1 MAWIS
6 AWVMMKEARKLEKLG
21 IEITDLQKKALYE
34 RVVLLSAKMHAE
46 REAENLL
53 QRLRHKEQN
62 TEKPACKGD
71 KSGA

>member
-6 AWVMMKEARKLEKLG
+6 AWVMMKEAKKLEKLG

-34 RVVLLSAKMHAE
+34 RVVLLTAKAHAE
-46 REAENLL
+46 RETENLL
-53 QRLRHKEQN
+53 QRLRPPEQN
-62 TEKPACKGD
+62 AEKPGCKGD